1 MQSMNA
7 HFQKVTGTF
16 SSSKEVSHAVDTI
29 VLCYQG
35 NHFLCRTLSF
45 VCKGQINN
53 NWIKKSRYLSTDFK
67 LNLSIREQSEV
78 RKCVNF
84 RLGPKELDKTKLGTN
99 SQKSECGNKI
109 IRRSLPNRVTFR
121 KNFNARANSA
131 VHAAN
136 YGPGESIM
144 ALCLSVGSPVSAG
157 SKVQRSLKQEQKI
170 YEKKKRIPKM
180 TKIRQMQ

>member
-1 MQSMNA
+1 M
-7 HFQKVTGTF
+7 
-16 SSSKEVSHAVDTI
+16 
-29 VLCYQG
+29 
-35 NHFLCRTLSF
+35 
-45 VCKGQINN
+45 
-53 NWIKKSRYLSTDFK
+53 STDFK

-180 TKIRQMQ
+180 TKIRQMQWKKKQKTDENFELYSKHQEEVKYRKGMLLEKRKINDKEAKAAKSDHDTYTKKFHNVRK